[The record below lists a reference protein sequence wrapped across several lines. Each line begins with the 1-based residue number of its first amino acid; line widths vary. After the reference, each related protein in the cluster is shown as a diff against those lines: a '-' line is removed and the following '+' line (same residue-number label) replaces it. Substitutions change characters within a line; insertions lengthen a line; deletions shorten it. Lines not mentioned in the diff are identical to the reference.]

1 MLVLRLSRTGK
12 RNQPAY
18 RMVVAEHSSPIQSK
32 FVDIVGYYNPAEK
45 NKIDFKM
52 DRIEHWIKMGAK
64 PSQSLASLL
73 KKNSVPNMDKFIA
86 PRTQKRKKKN
96 APDEVAAPV
105 EAPAAPVAEAPAEVV
120 AETPAA

>member
-32 FVDIVGYYNPAEK
+32 FVDVVGYYNPAEK

-86 PRTQKRKKKN
+86 PRTQKRKKKG
-96 APDEVAAPV
+96 AAE
-105 EAPAAPVAEAPAEVV
+105 EAPAAAEAAAATEVAV
-120 AETPAA
+120 EVPAETPAA

>member
-18 RMVVAEHSSPIQSK
+18 RIVVAEHTAPIKSK
-32 FVDIVGYYNPAEK
+32 FVEVVGYYNPAESK
-45 NKIDFKM
+45 KISFEM

-73 KKNSVPNMDKFIA
+73 KKNSVPEMDKYIF
-86 PRTQKRKKKN
+86 PRTHKRKKKGE
-96 APDEVAAPV
+96 EVEAAAPV
-105 EAPAAPVAEAPAEVV
+105 PAV

>member
-1 MLVLRLSRTGK
+1 M
-12 RNQPAY
+12 
-18 RMVVAEHSSPIQSK
+18 
-32 FVDIVGYYNPAEK
+32 DIVGYYNPAEK

-86 PRTQKRKKKN
+86 PRTQTRKKKN
-96 APDEVAAPV
+96 APEEVAVAAEAPVAAPV
-105 EAPAAPVAEAPAEVV
+105 VEAPVVEAPT
-120 AETPAA
+120 ETPAA